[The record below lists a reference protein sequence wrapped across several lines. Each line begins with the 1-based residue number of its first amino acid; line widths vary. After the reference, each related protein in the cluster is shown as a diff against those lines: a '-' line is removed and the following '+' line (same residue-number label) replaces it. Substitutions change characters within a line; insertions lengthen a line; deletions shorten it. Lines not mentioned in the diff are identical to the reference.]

1 MHINLHKSIMVGILR
16 EIYTDSTL
24 GGQLG
29 FKGGTAALLFY
40 GLPRFSVDLDFDL
53 LNYDNK
59 ELVFERI
66 QKIVSKYG
74 DVIEATD
81 KRYTLFFLVSYQKR
95 ERNLKVE
102 ISKRPIKSKFVV
114 KNYLG
119 ISMLVTDKEDML
131 ASKLTALITRKK
143 FANRDVFDLWYFL
156 KNNWELKEELV
167 KKKSGLTI
175 SQALDKAIDRIKN
188 IKKTEI
194 LNGLG
199 ELVDEKQ
206 KVWVKEKLTNELIFL
221 LELQK

>member
-1 MHINLHKSIMVGILR
+1 MVGILR